1 MRELLVFTD
10 GARFASGCRFH
21 LAGKTDI
28 GLFPSLFTLQAWNLR
43 EKDYLL
49 LASAKTL
56 EVRRGDSCLASGKVT
71 DVFRRTVPEGTVTTA
86 AFSPGLEL
94 WEAPV
99 SLAVEAGASVSD
111 TVRGILAASGT
122 GVPLMAFPGEDPV
135 FSRGQAYCGRT
146 ADCLTEALSAAGARG
161 VLVPAGLCVV
171 PAIPLQ
177 AALQL
182 TEQDLQDAPM
192 FAAGGKKM
200 ILSTKVTGFR
210 PGETMTLEWKGN
222 TYEGLILERMT
233 DADTTMGSWRT
244 QLLVAS
250 RNGWQRQE
258 SVGTEMLL

>member
-56 EVRRGDSCLASGKVT
+56 EVRRGDSCLALGKVT
-71 DVFRRTVPEGTVTTA
+71 DVFRRTVPEGTVTVA

-122 GVPLMAFPGEDPV
+122 VLASQITDYIRDTP
-135 FSRGQAYCGRT
+135 
-146 ADCLTEALSAAGARG
+146 G
-161 VLVPAGLCVV
+161 VLAVEDVSFSVSGRQFSYACTVRTEEGTAGV
-171 PAIPLQ
+171 
-177 AALQL
+177 
-182 TEQDLQDAPM
+182 TYE
-192 FAAGGKKM
+192 AGG
-200 ILSTKVTGFR
+200 
-210 PGETMTLEWKGN
+210 
-222 TYEGLILERMT
+222 
-233 DADTTMGSWRT
+233 
-244 QLLVAS
+244 
-250 RNGWQRQE
+250 
-258 SVGTEMLL
+258 